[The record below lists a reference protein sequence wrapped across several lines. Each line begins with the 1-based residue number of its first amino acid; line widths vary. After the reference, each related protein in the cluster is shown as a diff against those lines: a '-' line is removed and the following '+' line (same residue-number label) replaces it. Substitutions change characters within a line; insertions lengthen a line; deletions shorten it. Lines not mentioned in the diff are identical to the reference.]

1 MDSEYVFLCG
11 VMWCGYGQEEARH
24 ELVRAIGSANP
35 DVGALAW
42 AMLMKGM
49 AQFNQSSHATLLKE
63 WFGLGTADM
72 PSHRL

>member
-1 MDSEYVFLCG
+1 MNSEYVFLCG

-49 AQFNQSSHATLLKE
+49 AQFKERSYTLLKE
-63 WFGLGTADM
+63 RFGL
-72 PSHRL
+72 